1 MTHLALIAVLAA
13 APKASTATVLF
24 AGDVTL
30 GFHYEEYVDELVS
43 KGTPK
48 DEALTWGFLKVGETT
63 RAADLFVANLECP
76 FTARGTKIAKNFNFK
91 ARPELV
97 AALQAGGVDV
107 VSLANN
113 HLMDYGAEGLVDTLA
128 TLDAEKIRHFG
139 AAESLAAARAP
150 AIVEVKGIKVA
161 FLGYFFLGD
170 RNIEPPEV
178 IAVES
183 QPGVAGHFK
192 DLPLLLSWVK
202 EDVQAA
208 KKKADL
214 VIPFFHWGREGTPVI
229 EPYQPQ
235 LAKAAIDAGAA
246 AVIGSHPHVLQG
258 MELYKNAPIVYSLG
272 NFVFG
277 GNWNPRDKKTAMVEL
292 TISKKKVESVKV
304 IPAYSDAFPE
314 VKVQP
319 YLAEG
324 EKADEVLRHL
334 ANISRGFKQ
343 MLPQLEPY
351 KTAPDAGEPAPD
363 AGFK

>member
-1 MTHLALIAVLAA
+1 MMPLALLALLAA
-13 APKASTATVLF
+13 APAKPPATATVLF

-30 GFHYEEYVDELVS
+30 GFHYEEYVDERIS

-48 DEALTWGFLKVGETT
+48 DRALTWGFDKVGELT

-76 FTARGTKIAKNFNFK
+76 FTERGTKIAKNFNFK

-97 AALQAGGVDV
+97 ATLEAGGVDV

-113 HLMDYGAEGLVDTLA
+113 HLMDYGVEGLVDTLA
-128 TLDAEKIRHFG
+128 TLDAAKIRHFG
-139 AAESLAAARAP
+139 AAESLSAARAP
-150 AIVEVKGIKVA
+150 TVVEVKGIKLA

-178 IAVES
+178 IAVEG

-192 DLPLLLSWVK
+192 DLALLTAWVQ
-202 EDVQAA
+202 EDVRAA
-208 KKKADL
+208 RKKADL
-214 VIPFFHWGREGTPVI
+214 VIPFFHWGREGTPNL
-229 EPYQPQ
+229 EPYQPK

-258 MELYKNAPIVYSLG
+258 MELYKGAPIVYSLG

-277 GNWNPRDKKTAMVEL
+277 GNWNPRDKRTALVEL
-292 TISKKKVESVKV
+292 TVSKKKVEATRVV
-304 IPAYSDAFPE
+304 PAYSDAYPE
-314 VKVQP
+314 VPVQP

-324 EKADEVLRHL
+324 EKAEAVLRHL
-334 ANISRGFKQ
+334 AAISSGFKQ
-343 MLPQLEPY
+343 MLPALEPW
-351 KTAPDAGEPAPD
+351 KGPAPD
-363 AGFK
+363 AGTADAGR